1 VIASGETATFVV
13 LGRLVTAGDEG
24 IDPRSL
30 TVVDGPGSGTARAVD
45 GRIVYTP
52 APFWLGKE
60 SLTYRVCDTTGDRNG
75 CARATLEV
83 TTTRR
88 VETVEVALRGQPR
101 HEFGVGNRRN
111 PTTAR
116 FQNVTV
122 CDGSEPPSQHCL
134 VTRLG
139 GSNGS
144 RWLWDGPPGR
154 VPGGYPFVL
163 VVHVDSW
170 ADGDGKPGPTGIRYE
185 LRLRFTHQG
194 GGSS

>member
-1 VIASGETATFVV
+1 VVKPDATVIASGETATFDV

-60 SLTYRVCDTTGDRNG
+60 SLTYRVCDTTGDRRG

-101 HEFGVGNRRN
+101 HEFGVGMGLINRDELRTK
-111 PTTAR
+111 PE
-116 FQNVTV
+116 
-122 CDGSEPPSQHCL
+122 S
-134 VTRLG
+134 
-139 GSNGS
+139 SNGHPNLLCH
-144 RWLWDGPPGR
+144 R
-154 VPGGYPFVL
+154 
-163 VVHVDSW
+163 
-170 ADGDGKPGPTGIRYE
+170 
-185 LRLRFTHQG
+185 
-194 GGSS
+194 